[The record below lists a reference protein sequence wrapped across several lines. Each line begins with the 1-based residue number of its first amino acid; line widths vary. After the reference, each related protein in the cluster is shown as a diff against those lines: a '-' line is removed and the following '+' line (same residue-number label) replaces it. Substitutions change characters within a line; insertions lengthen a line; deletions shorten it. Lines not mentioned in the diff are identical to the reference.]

1 MIEQIL
7 YWLVPLALI
16 ALLFWSLVRESGRRK
31 RRTVAEWERDFA
43 AGQGKTTQFIRAGAL
58 GLEAILVD
66 EKRQAIEFMQDEKQ
80 GMTKSGGKDDD
91 ADRTAEKNN
100 GQE

>member
-16 ALLFWSLVRESGRRK
+16 ALMVWSLVRESDRRK
-31 RRTVAEWERDFA
+31 RRTVGEWERDFA

-66 EKRQAIEFMQDEKQ
+66 EKRQAIEFLQDEQQ
-80 GMTKSGGKDDD
+80 GMTKTGGKDDD
-91 ADRTAEKNN
+91 VDRTAEK
-100 GQE
+100 E

>member
-1 MIEQIL
+1 MIEQLL

-16 ALLFWSLVRESGRRK
+16 ALLFWSVVRENGRRK

-58 GLEAILVD
+58 GLEAILID

-80 GMTKSGGKDDD
+80 GMTKTGGKDDD
-91 ADRTAEKNN
+91 VDRTAAKE
-100 GQE
+100 